1 MLSLNFTPFPSLI
14 AEHIALRPLTV
25 ADADDVYIHRS
36 DERILKFIDSPRAKS
51 IDDAIAFI
59 LKINKAVAD
68 NESIFWAIQ
77 ARNNPGMIGSICLW
91 NIKLEEE
98 EAEVGY
104 VLHPDHQGKGLMQ
117 EALHTVLDYGF
128 DEMQLRCILAEV
140 HPDNIRSI
148 ALLVRNGFRQQSVAP
163 DTAIYA
169 LERQFRI
176 STVAS
181 KKCCFSPDRF
191 PLR

>member
-1 MLSLNFTPFPSLI
+1 MGDSRLSASQPVPRSVELLSEEVAAI
-14 AEHIALRPLTV
+14 VQEHLEVVLGTTSRALEALRAL
-25 ADADDVYIHRS
+25 ADQLGHAGEV
-36 DERILKFIDSPRAKS
+36 
-51 IDDAIAFI
+51 
-59 LKINKAVAD
+59 
-68 NESIFWAIQ
+68 
-77 ARNNPGMIGSICLW
+77 
-91 NIKLEEE
+91 EEE

-181 KKCCFSPDRF
+181 K
-191 PLR
+191 